1 MKEVVVIG
9 IGNPLLSDDRAGI
22 VIVEDLEREGL
33 PAQFE
38 ILYTVGFELLDKIL
52 GYKKAII
59 VDACMLGQKIGDILE
74 VKVEDIFA
82 SSKLVNSHAMHIGT
96 SLKLGFELY
105 PDLMPKEVK
114 IFLIEVE
121 NIEEFSKNFTPEVKK
136 AVEEVKQRIK
146 QELCL

>member
-22 VIVEDLEREGL
+22 VIVEDLEKEGL
-33 PAQFE
+33 LAQFE